1 MAVAGLLPG
10 YPYVSVF
17 SGVQCRL
24 TRRRPRQSSI
34 ASTWILES
42 NDCSLVRFGRTFDRL
57 ALDFSNSKW
66 EREGKKKEFR
76 WREEDRS
83 GQENITERE
92 KRTREEEEG
101 EEDVWNLNNAE
112 QLLLFAAF
120 DYLNR
125 RHENARKLIF
135 YRRFGRRGTSK
146 WPAGRQYQER
156 SR

>member
-17 SGVQCRL
+17 SGIQCRL

-66 EREGKKKEFR
+66 EREGKKKKNSVGEKR
-76 WREEDRS
+76 IEVDKRILRKEKR
-83 GQENITERE
+83 ERE
-92 KRTREEEEG
+92 KK
-101 EEDVWNLNNAE
+101 
-112 QLLLFAAF
+112 
-120 DYLNR
+120 
-125 RHENARKLIF
+125 RKEKKTCGI
-135 YRRFGRRGTSK
+135 
-146 WPAGRQYQER
+146 
-156 SR
+156 